1 MTYAIIKLAG
11 QQHRV
16 SEGDTIVV
24 DRQDSDSLDVTDVLL
39 VRQDKELKVGS
50 PLVENATVALKKVSD
65 QRGEKIRVFKYKAK
79 SRYRRTQGHRQEQT
93 VLRVEKISA

>member
-1 MTYAIIKLAG
+1 MNYAIIKLAG

-24 DRQDSDSLDVTDVLL
+24 DRQDATDLTVSEVLL
-39 VRQDKELKVGS
+39 VRQDKDLKIGA
-50 PLVENATVALKKVSD
+50 PFVEKATVALKKVSD

-79 SRYRRTQGHRQEQT
+79 SRYRRTQGHRQEES

>member
-1 MTYAIIKLAG
+1 MNYAIIEFAG

-24 DRQDSDSLDVTDVLL
+24 DRQEGDSANVTDVLL
-39 VRQDKELKVGS
+39 VRNDQGLKIGT
-50 PLVENATVALKKVSD
+50 PLVDKASVTLKKVAD

-79 SRYRRTQGHRQEQT
+79 SRYRRAQGHRQAET
-93 VLRVEKISA
+93 VLRVEKILA

>member
-1 MTYAIIKLAG
+1 MNYAIIQLAG

-16 SEGDTIVV
+16 SEGESIVV
-24 DRQDSDSLDVTDVLL
+24 DRQAADDLTVTEVLL
-39 VRQDKELKVGS
+39 VRQDKDLKIGT
-50 PLVENATVALKKVSD
+50 PFVEKASVTLKKVSD

-79 SRYRRTQGHRQEQT
+79 SRYRRTQGHRQEQS